1 MPQQVTWTNEV
12 ATYSGQINRSNP
24 YTIAWTGG
32 DANGW
37 VDIQGFTD
45 VGGYDLGFE
54 CAAPAT
60 AGQFTIP
67 ASILLG
73 MPTGAAVQAGISVST
88 YAIPSSLGAVPGFDL
103 ADDASTFQ
111 TSVPVIF
118 Q

>member
-67 ASILLG
+67 SYILLA
-73 MPTGAAVQAGISVST
+73 MAPGAGAIHVST
-88 YAIPSSLGAVPGFDL
+88 VALPFTVGNIAGLTAGLNFSQFQTAVP
-103 ADDASTFQ
+103 A
-111 TSVPVIF
+111 IF
-118 Q
+118 K